1 MEASPA
7 QSGGAVAVVGDRDG
21 QAASRTFVDR
31 AVAQSK
37 RPGCAGLYCGAS
49 FTESC
54 GLIKVRWE
62 RLWTDEEEPGG
73 NVACTSFQCFLE
85 AAVRR

>member
-1 MEASPA
+1 MVEASPA

-37 RPGCAGLYCGAS
+37 RPCCAGLYCGAS

-54 GLIKVRWE
+54 ELIKVRWE

-73 NVACTSFQCFLE
+73 MHVFPMLS
-85 AAVRR
+85 